1 MLGRRKLL
9 AALMELTGRS
19 APRSRTELVSA
30 LLKHAMQQTEA
41 DGAALLLATG
51 RHLERFSLRR
61 GEPDPA
67 TDESPG
73 TPTSFDRSF
82 LTGGGLRVFADLSES
97 PPTAEQGGCPGLEA
111 GPALF
116 VPVRLREHQMGFVA
130 VYRRRGSARFHFR
143 DARALTLLASWAAAL
158 FENLRIGENLEK
170 MAVTD
175 DLTQVYNYRYLK
187 TALRRE
193 IKRALR
199 FRQSLALLM
208 VDVDNLKTY
217 NDRNGHLRGSFL
229 LKEIAQLFTHQVRSW
244 DLVAKYG
251 GDEFTVILPQTD
263 RPGAACVAERL
274 RASIAQHGFPLAPRG
289 SITVSVGISCYPDDG
304 DTVASLIEAADRA
317 LYSAKRNGRNRVEGI
332 EPMAA

>member
-30 LLKHAMQQTEA
+30 LLQHALQQTES
-41 DGAALLLATG
+41 DGAVLLVGSG

-61 GEPDPA
+61 GEPNPDATPA
-67 TDESPG
+67 PVA
-73 TPTSFDRSF
+73 PTSFDRSF
-82 LTGGGLRVFADLSES
+82 LTGGGLRVFADLSEART
-97 PPTAEQGGCPGLEA
+97 PAAQAGCQGLDS

-116 VPVRLREHQMGFVA
+116 VPVRLREHEMGYVA
-130 VYRRRGSARFHFR
+130 VYRRRQSPRFQFR
-143 DARALTLLASWAAAL
+143 DARALMLLASWAAAL
-158 FENLRIGENLEK
+158 FENLRLGENLEK

-229 LKEIAQLFTHQVRSW
+229 LKEIAQLFTQQVRSW

-263 RPGAACVAERL
+263 RVGAASVAERL
-274 RASIAQHGFPLAPRG
+274 RAGVAQHAFPLAPLG
-289 SITVSVGISCYPDDG
+289 SITVSVGISCYPEDG

-317 LYSAKRNGRNRVEGI
+317 LYTAKRKGRNRVEGV
-332 EPMAA
+332 EPLAA

>member
-9 AALMELTGRS
+9 AALTELTGRS
-19 APRSRTELVSA
+19 APRSRPEVVSA
-30 LLKHAMQQTEA
+30 LLQHAMQQTEA
-41 DGAALLLATG
+41 DGAVLTLASG

-61 GEPDPA
+61 GEPGADSS
-67 TDESPG
+67 ESTG

-82 LTGGGLRVFADLSES
+82 MTGGGLRVFADLSES
-97 PPTAEQGGCPGLEA
+97 RPPAAQAGCPGLDS

-116 VPVRLREHQMGFVA
+116 VPVRLREHQMGYIA
-130 VYRRRGSARFHFR
+130 VYRRRQSARFAFR
-143 DARALTLLASWAAAL
+143 DARAVVLLASWAAAL
-158 FENLRIGENLEK
+158 LENLRIGENLEK

-187 TALRRE
+187 TGLRRE

-208 VDVDNLKTY
+208 VDVDNLKAY

-263 RPGAACVAERL
+263 RPGAASVAERL
-274 RASIAQHGFPLAPRG
+274 RASIATHAFPLAPKG

-317 LYSAKRNGRNRVEGI
+317 LYTAKRNGRNRVEGI
-332 EPMAA
+332 EPLAA

>member
-9 AALMELTGRS
+9 AALMDLTGRS
-19 APRSRTELVSA
+19 APRSRTELVAA
-30 LLKHAMQQTEA
+30 LLQHAIQQTES
-41 DGAALLLATG
+41 DGAVLLVGPG
-51 RHLERFSLRR
+51 RHLERFTLRR
-61 GEPDPA
+61 GEPNPDAAEGPC
-67 TDESPG
+67 

-82 LTGGGLRVFADLSES
+82 LTGGGLRVFADLSEARTPAS
-97 PPTAEQGGCPGLEA
+97 QAGCPGLES

-116 VPVRLREHQMGFVA
+116 VPVRLREHEMGYVA
-130 VYRRRGSARFHFR
+130 VYRRRQSPRFQFR
-143 DARALTLLASWAAAL
+143 DARALMLLASWAAAL
-158 FENLRIGENLEK
+158 FDNLRLGENLEK

-229 LKEIAQLFTHQVRSW
+229 LKEIAQLFTRQVRSW

-263 RPGAACVAERL
+263 RVGAASVAERL
-274 RASIAQHGFPLAPRG
+274 RACIAQHAFPLAPLG

-317 LYSAKRNGRNRVEGI
+317 LYTAKRNGRNRVEGI
-332 EPMAA
+332 EPLAA

>member
-19 APRSRTELVSA
+19 APRSRTELVA
-30 LLKHAMQQTEA
+30 AMLQHAMQQSDA
-41 DGAALLLATG
+41 DGAVLSIASG
-51 RHLERFSLRR
+51 RHLERHSMRR
-61 GEPDPA
+61 GEPG
-67 TDESPG
+67 PG
-73 TPTSFDRSF
+73 DGETGGAPSSFDRSF
-82 LTGGGLRVFADLSES
+82 MAGGGLRVFADLSEAR
-97 PPTAEQGGCPGLEA
+97 PPAIQASCPGLES

-116 VPVRLREHQMGFVA
+116 VPIRLREHQLGYLA
-130 VYRRRGSARFHFR
+130 AYRRRQAPRFQFR
-143 DARALTLLASWAAAL
+143 DARALLLLASWGAAML
-158 FENLRIGENLEK
+158 ENLRLGENLEK

-187 TALRRE
+187 TGLRRE

-251 GDEFTVILPQTD
+251 GDEFTVILPQTE
-263 RPGAACVAERL
+263 RLGASAVAERL
-274 RASIAQHGFPLAPRG
+274 RACIANHAFPLAPLG
-289 SITVSVGISCYPDDG
+289 SITVSIGISCYPEDG

-317 LYSAKRNGRNRVEGI
+317 LYTAKRNGRNRVEGI
-332 EPMAA
+332 EPLAA